1 MTYRRVLDAVS
12 ERISKV
18 ELPSSEG
25 VVTEATN
32 GDVKSSQPGKKLS
45 KPLIDEAYYFSHSR
59 FIERILKNADDEEAL
74 LEKKHPTDKK
84 YWVVPE
90 KNRYRNHEFVEK
102 LLARGPKYVSAY
114 RKRRNKL
121 LMKDYTKRKNLYN
134 RWVNTQKDAPSGID

>member
-1 MTYRRVLDAVS
+1 M
-12 ERISKV
+12 
-18 ELPSSEG
+18 
-25 VVTEATN
+25 TEATN

-59 FIERILKNADDEEAL
+59 FIERILKNADYEEAL
-74 LEKKHPTDKK
+74 LKRSTQQIKNTGL
-84 YWVVPE
+84 YPE

-134 RWVNTQKDAPSGID
+134 RWVNTQKKDAPSGID